1 MKISLSSS
9 SINSWFG
16 LIGAFLGWFLG
27 GFDDLLYILLIFVLV
42 DYLTGI
48 FCAISEHKLSSEVG
62 FKGTTRKTMIFI
74 LVGIAH
80 ALDVYLLKNG
90 SVLRTATIF
99 FYLSNEGISILGN
112 TSRLGLPIPPK
123 VKEVLQQLH
132 DKGDDK
138 NEPH

>member
-99 FYLSNEGISILGN
+99 FYLSNEGISILEN

-132 DKGDDK
+132 DKGADK